1 MLIPMLLEQGHHV
14 HVVDNLF
21 FGGKTLLP
29 YFINP
34 NFSFANVDV
43 RDKTSLPKEVQDADA
58 IIHLAALVG
67 YPLCKKM
74 PREAQEVNVD
84 GTRNLLDCA
93 QAFVWSMPLRDLIME
108 KSKEL
113 CKKTRLSIHCLCMEE
128 PKQKRKR

>member
-1 MLIPMLLEQGHHV
+1 MKITITGGAGYIGSMLIPMLLKHGHHV

-43 RDKTSLPKEVQDADA
+43 RDKNALKKEVQDADA

-67 YPLCKKM
+67 YPPVRKCLVRHKK
-74 PREAQEVNVD
+74 
-84 GTRNLLDCA
+84 
-93 QAFVWSMPLRDLIME
+93 
-108 KSKEL
+108 
-113 CKKTRLSIHCLCMEE
+113 
-128 PKQKRKR
+128 